1 MDILI
6 FWCFRMVQ
14 QKKLRVSGL
23 CIRHTQTAPVSIRG
37 CLEVSDV
44 VCCRLLISWVPW
56 SCLEGVWGI
65 SGGCLGIS
73 EWYSWKLEA
82 LRRVWGVSGIPV
94 LTVWSRSIFFS
105 TALKPATFFA
115 GPFWNIKIYK
125 CPYIRFPKII
135 GLRDFFVFESP
146 SEINYKRQLQMITL

>member
-73 EWYSWKLEA
+73 EWFSWKLEA

-94 LTVWSRSIFFS
+94 LTVWSRSIFLAQPWNPQLFS
-105 TALKPATFFA
+105 LDHSETSKYINVHICWTARSIAQIKVLFPSVQENFF
-115 GPFWNIKIYK
+115 G
-125 CPYIRFPKII
+125 C
-135 GLRDFFVFESP
+135 FFLV
-146 SEINYKRQLQMITL
+146 QGA